1 MKNIMRRIH
10 QMTETLQLPELN
22 IVDAMTII
30 RAQLSCWRKLRD
42 DHDTMN
48 QEIDA
53 DITFLRKDGNNDP
66 EEEFQRKQWMRKT
79 QIQFE
84 PNQETTAKITLQS
97 VLPRQVYKAAKHADR
112 RV

>member
-1 MKNIMRRIH
+1 MKNIMRRIY

-22 IVDAMTII
+22 IVDAMSII
-30 RAQLSCWRKLRD
+30 PAQLSCWRKLRD
-42 DHDTMN
+42 DYDTMN

-53 DITFLRKDGNNDP
+53 DITFLRKVGNNDP

-84 PNQETTAKITLQS
+84 QNQETTAKITLQS